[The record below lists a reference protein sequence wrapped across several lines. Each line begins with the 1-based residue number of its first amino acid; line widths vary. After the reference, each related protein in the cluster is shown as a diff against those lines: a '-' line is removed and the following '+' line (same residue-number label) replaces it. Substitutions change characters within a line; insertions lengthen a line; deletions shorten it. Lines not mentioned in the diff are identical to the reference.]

1 MNRITVA
8 LALLLA
14 CPGAVPVAVP
24 AAVQSQDTPAP
35 PAQGPSPVPKKPPAN
50 DIFSGTVT
58 ELTAD
63 SVTVLRTALVREAVK
78 RTFVLDSQ
86 TVVEGKLRAKAR
98 VSVRYMAD
106 DAGQFHALHIIVR

>member
-1 MNRITVA
+1 VNRIAIA
-8 LALLLA
+8 LALFLA
-14 CPGAVPVAVP
+14 CPGAVSA
-24 AAVQSQDTPAP
+24 QQDSPAP
-35 PAQGPSPVPKKPPAN
+35 PGPAPAPSPKKPPAN

-86 TVVEGKLRAKAR
+86 TVVEGNLRVKAR